1 MASGCG
7 GFYPEERMTPEE
19 AVRGYTIWGA
29 YAGGLESETG
39 TLEVGK
45 WADITI
51 MDIDIDPLVVGATE
65 PGNLFDGS
73 IVATI
78 VGGKVLYEGE

>member
-1 MASGCG
+1 
-7 GFYPEERMTPEE
+7 MTPEE

-29 YAGGLESETG
+29 YAGGLEKETG

-51 MDIDIDPLVVGATE
+51 MDIDPLVVGAME
-65 PGNLFDGS
+65 PGKLFDGNV
-73 IVATI
+73 VATI
-78 VGGKVLYEGE
+78 VGGKILYEAE